1 MKKGRTGPRGPQGVS
16 GGRRMGM
23 RAPMFQ
29 CDTCHTEYGGIR
41 GLPSGTCPR
50 CRAHRV
56 DLMRPVATSASLM
69 GATSLAAASAYPA
82 LATASYATSAPRL
95 TGEIARLDRAF
106 RF

>member
-1 MKKGRTGPRGPQGVS
+1 
-16 GGRRMGM
+16 
-23 RAPMFQ
+23 MFQ

-50 CRAHRV
+50 CRAQQA
-56 DLMRPVATSASLM
+56 DLRRPVATSASLA

-82 LATASYATSAPRL
+82 LAAYDRAIPASPLS
-95 TGEIARLDRAF
+95 GEIARLDRAV